1 MDEMKVVT
9 VEVNSIEK
17 SFFNEEEKA
26 NYVYDYV
33 AKIYANAPEASDDF
47 ENEVA
52 KRISSYL
59 VNLPRPQTITTIQK
73 IIQTVYR
80 EYDKTIKFN
89 DVVLE
94 SLIGDN
100 ILNYKEENFALF
112 EAETSKEDFLDVV
125 SEYEQDAYN
134 EDLEDEKIVLD
145 EE

>member
-33 AKIYANAPEASDDF
+33 AKIYSNAPEASDDF

-80 EYDKTIKFN
+80 EYDKTIKF
-89 DVVLE
+89 DDGAIE
-94 SLIGDN
+94 AYYDFEE
-100 ILNYKEENFALF
+100 LNNRKGINAYK
-112 EAETSKEDFLDVV
+112 V
-125 SEYEQDAYN
+125 SI
-134 EDLEDEKIVLD
+134 KIFYQSQI
-145 EE
+145 

>member
-80 EYDKTIKFN
+80 KYDKTIKFN
-89 DVVLE
+89 DGAIE
-94 SLIGDN
+94 AYYDFEE
-100 ILNYKEENFALF
+100 LNNRKGINAYK
-112 EAETSKEDFLDVV
+112 V
-125 SEYEQDAYN
+125 SI
-134 EDLEDEKIVLD
+134 KIFYQSQI
-145 EE
+145 